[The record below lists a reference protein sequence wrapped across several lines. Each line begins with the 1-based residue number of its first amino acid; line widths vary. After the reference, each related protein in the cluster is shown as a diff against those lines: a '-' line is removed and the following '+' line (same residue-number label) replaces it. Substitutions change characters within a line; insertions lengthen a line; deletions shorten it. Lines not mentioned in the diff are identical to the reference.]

1 MKKKFIKKV
10 AKKVADKVTGK
21 KKPKI
26 KKKIVDKPATTK
38 KTKLKSGPKT
48 ANPANAPSTREF
60 VKITKGAKWR
70 DMSSSEKSNFARN
83 FWGKRSNRKGR

>member
-1 MKKKFIKKV
+1 MKKKIIKKV
-10 AKKVADKVTGK
+10 AKKVANKLTGK

-26 KKKIVDKPATTK
+26 KKKIFDKPATEK
-38 KTKLKSGPKT
+38 IKIKSGPKT

-60 VKITKGAKWR
+60 VKITK
-70 DMSSSEKSNFARN
+70 SNFAAN

>member
-1 MKKKFIKKV
+1 MKKKIIKKI
-10 AKKVADKVTGK
+10 AKKVANKVTGK

-26 KKKIVDKPATTK
+26 KKKIVDKTATE
-38 KTKLKSGPKT
+38 KTKIKSGPKT

-70 DMSSSEKSNFARN
+70 DMSSSEKSNFAAN
-83 FWGKRSNRKGR
+83 FWGKQSNRKER